1 MTGTPSRDSVT
12 GLLQA
17 VEEGDREALNALFP
31 LLYDELSVLAHRQ
44 RRAWHGDLTLD
55 TTAVVHEA
63 YLKLADQTRIHAGTR
78 AHFFGVA
85 AKAMRH
91 ILCNYARDRRRLKRG
106 GDVQHVT
113 FEPDRNIPA
122 QPDFSSEQADT
133 LMALDEALRSLEE
146 FAARPSRVV
155 ECRFFGG
162 MSVEETATAL
172 GIAPRTVKRD
182 WNFAR
187 AWLRREMQLTLGSQG

>member
-1 MTGTPSRDSVT
+1 MTETPRDSVT

-17 VEEGDREALNALFP
+17 VEQGDREALTALFP
-31 LLYDELSVLAHRQ
+31 LIYDELSVLAHRQ

-63 YLKLADQTRIHAGTR
+63 YLKLADQSRIHAGSR
-78 AHFFGVA
+78 AHFFAVA

-91 ILCNYARDRRRLKRG
+91 ILCNYARDRRRQKRG
-106 GDVQHVT
+106 GGVQHVT
-113 FEPDRNIPA
+113 FEPDRIKAA
-122 QPDFSSEQADT
+122 QPDFSGEQADT
-133 LMALDEALRSLEE
+133 LMALDEALRSLED

-187 AWLRREMQLTLGSQG
+187 AWLRREMQLTLASTT

>member
-1 MTGTPSRDSVT
+1 MSATPSRDSVT
-12 GLLQA
+12 GLLHA

-31 LLYDELSVLAHRQ
+31 LVYEELTALAHRQ
-44 RRAWHGDLTLD
+44 RRAWRGNLTLD

-63 YLKLADQTRIHAGTR
+63 YLKLADQTRIPAGSR

-91 ILCNYARDRRRLKRG
+91 ILCNYARDRGRQKRG
-106 GDVQHVT
+106 GGVQHVT
-113 FEPDRNIPA
+113 FEPDRNIAA
-122 QPDFSSEQADT
+122 QPEFSSDQADT
-133 LMALDEALRSLEE
+133 LMALDDALRSLEQ

-162 MSVEETATAL
+162 MSVEETASAL

-187 AWLRREMQLTLGSQG
+187 AWLRREMQLALGPSD

>member
-1 MTGTPSRDSVT
+1 MTGMASRDSVT
-12 GLLQA
+12 GLLLA
-17 VEEGDREALNALFP
+17 VEDGDREALDALFP
-31 LLYDELSVLAHRQ
+31 LIYDELTVLAHRQ
-44 RRAWHGDLTLD
+44 RRAWHGDLTLN

-63 YLKLADQTRIHAGTR
+63 YLKLAGQTRIPAGSR

-91 ILCNYARDRRRLKRG
+91 ILCNYARDRGRQKRG
-106 GDVQHVT
+106 GGKQHVT

-146 FAARPSRVV
+146 FAVRPSRVV

-162 MSVEETATAL
+162 MSVEETAAAL

-187 AWLRREMQLTLGSQG
+187 AWLRREMQVTLGPS